1 MIHRGVG
8 SAATAPGL
16 TKIVATI
23 GPKSEQLPMLSQ
35 LVTAGVRI
43 MRINFSHATY
53 EEADLR
59 VKNLRLSRGMNST
72 TNLRAVLLDTQGPE
86 IRTGMF
92 ANVKEVELKTGQQIV
107 LSIDDS
113 LKETQT
119 SDRIWISYKKLLDT
133 VKEGSL
139 ILLDDGA
146 IEVKVEKKNVAGGE
160 ITCTVVNSGTLGN
173 KKGVNMPGLSVEL
186 PAMSAKDR
194 EDIHWSVTTSCCPF
208 ILSNADKKIFEY
220 SLISTFTVKPHVYHN
235 HHQYYYHH
243 YFIITITNI
252 TITTDRHYYHNHR
265 HYYYP
270 ITTTTTTVTTDHH
283 YCHHQGGEE
292 RR

>member
-1 MIHRGVG
+1 MIIRIPVAKLRRMQEFFQEFEPSTHVRVHQMFSPNVFGRINHQPTTTSDVSKVYQNFHYFPIMLQARNLIRVRSMMVSHRGIG
-8 SAATAPGL
+8 STATVPGL

-59 VKNLRLSRGMNST
+59 VKNLRLSRGMNSA

-92 ANVKEVELKTGQQIV
+92 ADVKEVELKTGQQIV
-107 LSIDDS
+107 LTIDDS
-113 LKETQT
+113 LKEKQS
-119 SDRIWISYKKLLDT
+119 SDKIWISYKKLLDT

-146 IEVKVEKKNVAGGE
+146 IEVKVVKKNVAGGE
-160 ITCTVVNSGTLGN
+160 ITCTVLNSGMLGN

-186 PAMSAKDR
+186 PAMSAKDM
-194 EDIHWSVTTSCCPF
+194 EDIHW
-208 ILSNADKKIFEY
+208 
-220 SLISTFTVKPHVYHN
+220 
-235 HHQYYYHH
+235 
-243 YFIITITNI
+243 
-252 TITTDRHYYHNHR
+252 
-265 HYYYP
+265 
-270 ITTTTTTVTTDHH
+270 
-283 YCHHQGGEE
+283 
-292 RR
+292 